1 MSEIKTAA
9 YDVAQVRAQ
18 FPILNRLHQ
27 DKPLVYLDSAA
38 TTQKP
43 QSVINAVARY
53 YQDDNAN
60 VHRGIYR
67 LSEQATIQFE
77 SVRQSVKSFI
87 HADNNHEII
96 FTSGATEAIN
106 LVAQCYGRMVLQPGD
121 EIIVSA
127 MEHHSN
133 IVPWQQCCE
142 TYGAVLKVIPM
153 KPDGTLDIEAYR
165 GLLNEK
171 TKMVAV
177 THVSNV
183 LGTLNPIKQMIADAH
198 ALDVPVLID
207 GSQSVPHLPIDVQDL
222 DCDFFVFSSHKMYGP
237 TGVGVLYAKEAWLEA
252 MPPYQFGGDMIQT
265 VSFEQSTFNVL
276 PYKFEAGTPN
286 MAGVMGLGEA
296 ITFLESVNKQNVH
309 QYEAELLDYTRQCL
323 NAVSGVRMLGIND
336 SNIGVVSFVMKSAHS
351 HDVATILDE
360 QNVAVRA
367 GHHCAM
373 PLMSVLGV
381 PATARISLAAYTTR
395 EEIDHCVRALVQ
407 VNQIFVMG

>member
-1 MSEIKTAA
+1 MSIATSISVESI
-9 YDVAQVRAQ
+9 RAS
-18 FPILNRLHQ
+18 FPVLDQKVNG
-27 DKPLVYLDSAA
+27 KPLIYFDNAA
-38 TTQKP
+38 TSQKP
-43 QSVINAVARY
+43 QRVIDALVGY
-53 YQDDNAN
+53 YQNDNAN
-60 VHRGIYR
+60 IHRGIHTLAER
-67 LSEQATIQFE
+67 ATTAYE
-77 SVRQSVKSFI
+77 ETRKKVRSFI
-87 HADNNHEII
+87 HAREAEEIV
-96 FTSGATEAIN
+96 FTKGTTEGIN
-106 LVAQCYGRMVLQPGD
+106 LIAQSYGRKFLKKDD
-121 EIIVSA
+121 EILISG

-296 ITFLESVNKQNVH
+296 ITFLDSVNKQNVH